1 MMIRS
6 AIVLIIGMMAAPVS
20 ADIVSATYSD
30 PTDRYR
36 HAVLGDAIEYGS
48 LIVKT
53 STDTHKFQLP
63 TDHVFEDTQPRLA
76 DVDADGTPEVI
87 VIETDVNR
95 GAALA
100 VYDETGKIS
109 ETPHIGT
116 SHRWLAPIGVADFNG
131 DGAIDIAYIDRPHL
145 AKTLRIVSYKHG
157 QLTEIANKQ
166 GFSNH
171 MIGWDFIAS
180 GVRNCNGFV
189 EIITANGNWS
199 QVVSSRMIGDKIV
212 SEKIAAYSDPKSI
225 AESLRCAN

>member
-1 MMIRS
+1 MIIRS
-6 AIVLIIGMMAAPVS
+6 AIVLFMGMMAAPVY

-30 PTDRYR
+30 PTDRYK

-53 STDTHKFQLP
+53 PTDTHKFQLP

-76 DVDADGTPEVI
+76 DVDADGAPEVI
-87 VIETDVNR
+87 VIETDVHR

-100 VYDETGKIS
+100 IYDETGKIA

-116 SHRWLAPIGVADFNG
+116 SNRWLAPIGVADFNG

-145 AKTLRIVSYKHG
+145 AKTLRIVSYKDG
-157 QLTEIANKQ
+157 KLTEIANKQ

-171 MIGWDFIAS
+171 KIGWDFIAS
-180 GVRNCNGFV
+180 GVRNCGAV
-189 EIITANGNWS
+189 PEMILARGDWS
-199 QVVSSRMIGDKIV
+199 EVVSVTLTDSQIKSRSFTPYVK
-212 SEKIAAYSDPKSI
+212 PKSI
-225 AESLRCAN
+225 LSALNCQD